1 MTSFQVAMA
10 DYLAVRRAVGYK
22 LNGVDRVLRDFVAHL
37 HANQIATVTVNVAVE
52 WVTATGR
59 GSSPGRRLTII
70 RGFARYLQ
78 ALDPAHQVPPTRILP
93 IKTSRPVPYLYS
105 HDDIT
110 ALMGAARILEP
121 AQWADT
127 VETILGMLWV
137 TGMRI
142 GEVLRLNVGD
152 FNTADGVVTVWLS
165 KFGKSRHVPLAPSTI
180 AALTGYRALQPD
192 ADPTA
197 AMFVTP
203 SGKRVPHAKFA
214 LAFAV
219 LLTDT
224 GIVTVNGQR
233 PRIHDLRHSFAVR
246 TLLGWYRTGVDVHP
260 LLPRLSTY
268 LGHVEPES
276 TYWYLSAAPELM
288 SFAAQRLERLQ
299 ELGS

>member
-1 MTSFQVAMA
+1 MTSLDVAMG

-22 LNGVDRVLRDFVAHL
+22 LDGVDRVLSDFVAHL
-37 HANQIATVTVNVAVE
+37 HANGIATLTVNCAVE
-52 WVTATGR
+52 WVTATGS

-93 IKTSRPVPYLYS
+93 IKKSRPVPYLYS

-110 ALMGAARILEP
+110 ALMGAAGTLEP
-121 AQWADT
+121 AHWALT
-127 VETILGMLWV
+127 VETIIGILWV

-152 FNTADGVVTVWLS
+152 LNTANDVLTVWLS
-165 KFGKSRHVPLAPSTI
+165 KFAKSRHVPLAPSAI
-180 AALTGYRALQPD
+180 AALTRYRALQRD
-192 ADPTA
+192 DDPTA
-197 AMFVTP
+197 AMFITP
-203 SGKRVPHAKFA
+203 NGNRVAHSRFA
-214 LAFAV
+214 RAFAV

-224 GIVTVNGQR
+224 GIVTVNGR
-233 PRIHDLRHSFAVR
+233 PPRIHDVRHSFAVT
-246 TLLGWYRTGVDVHP
+246 TLLGWYHTGADVHP

-268 LGHVEPES
+268 LGHVEPAS

-288 SFAAQRLERLQ
+288 SLAAQRLEHLQ
-299 ELGS
+299 ALQ